1 MEIERKFL
9 LSKFPHTELELLSC
23 HEIEQGYL
31 SVNPEVRIR
40 HKAPCNPGN
49 EYTLA
54 IKSDGHLS
62 REEIE
67 FEITQEQYNRLRAM
81 IPFQLITK
89 LYQRYKLPEGLIA
102 ECSVVDLG
110 LESSFMY
117 AEVEFE
123 TEGQALQFE
132 PPACFGEEITYDET
146 YKMKNYWLRRNEPLT
161 FAQKYWKRVCEM
173 QKAQTD
179 KGIKKYG
186 QILEQNTKLTP
197 IERVTYLQEELVDAL
212 MYCEHLKELI
222 NNDGQNG

>member
-9 LSKFPHTELELLSC
+9 LSKFPHTELNLLSA
-23 HEIEQGYL
+23 HEVEQGYL

-40 HKAPCNPGN
+40 TKKPCKPGQ
-49 EYTLA
+49 EYTLV

-67 FEITQEQYNRLRAM
+67 FELTAEQYDKLRAM

-89 LYQRYKLPEGLIA
+89 LYQRYMLPDGLVA

-123 TEGQALQFE
+123 SEGQALQFD
-132 PPACFGEEITYDET
+132 PPACFGEEITYEES
-146 YKMKNYWLRRNEPLT
+146 YKMKNYWTRRNEPSIM
-161 FAQKYWKRVCEM
+161 AEQKYWKRVCEM

-179 KGIKKYG
+179 KGISKYG

-212 MYCEHLKELI
+212 MYCEHLKEFI
-222 NNDGQNG
+222 HNKEDK